1 MGIRGQYKNKRDANE
16 PEIVASLRA
25 HGITVHPMDTPLD
38 LLCATPD
45 GRNYLVEVKSPTKP
59 LSAAQ
64 ERFVA
69 AWPGTWVILRT
80 AEEADA
86 WARKV
91 ME

>member
-45 GRNYLVEVKSPTKP
+45 GRNHLVEVKGPKGKLTD
-59 LSAAQ
+59 AQ

-69 AWPGTWVILRT
+69 GWPGTWVILRT

-86 WARKV
+86 WAREV